1 MWWDVDEERRNIDPG
16 CVFCKV
22 ISGELPSREVFS
34 DDTVVAFQDTSPV
47 AKVHVLV
54 VPRAHVTELTDSKP
68 NDELLLGHLVRV
80 AAQVAKITGVAET
93 GYRLAMNQ
101 GVNAGQIV
109 DHLHMHV
116 LGGQKLYPLGEMST
130 GTEG

>member
-1 MWWDVDEERRNIDPG
+1 
-16 CVFCKV
+16 
-22 ISGELPSREVFS
+22 
-34 DDTVVAFQDTSPV
+34 V

-54 VPRAHVTELTDSKP
+54 VPRAHVTNLVNARP
-68 NDELLLGHLVRV
+68 QDEELLGHLMRAASEV
-80 AAQVAKITGVAET
+80 ARKLGIVET

-109 DHLHMHV
+109 EHLHLHV
-116 LGGQKLYPLGEMST
+116 LGGQKLYPLGEIAT

>member
-1 MWWDVDEERRNIDPG
+1 MWWDVDEERRNLEPG
-16 CVFCKV
+16 CVFCRV
-22 ISGELPSREVFS
+22 ISGELPSKQVHS
-34 DDTVVAFQDTSPV
+34 DDRVVAFHDTSPV

-54 VPRAHVTELTDSKP
+54 VPRAHVTDLVEAEP
-68 NDELLLGHLVRV
+68 EYDELLGHLLRTG
-80 AAQVAKITGVAET
+80 AEVAKKLGIVET

-109 DHLHMHV
+109 DHLHLHV
-116 LGGQKLYPLGEMST
+116 LGGQKLYPLGEMTT

>member
-1 MWWDVDEERRNIDPG
+1 MWWDVDEERRNLDSG
-16 CVFCKV
+16 CVFCKI
-22 ISGELPSREVFS
+22 ISGDLPSREIYS
-34 DDTVVAFQDTSPV
+34 DDRVMAFRDTSPV

-54 VPRAHVTELTDSKP
+54 VPKAHVTDLAEAEP
-68 NDELLLGHLVRV
+68 QHDELLGHLMR
-80 AAQVAKITGVAET
+80 AAAEVAKKTGIVES

-109 DHLHMHV
+109 EHLHLHV
-116 LGGQKLYPLGEMST
+116 LGGQKLYPLGELIT